1 MTDSEQAARLIHH
14 FEAALTQAL
23 SGLIGSEFT
32 VTALDGGQAMPPME
46 QPCVWEQTLS
56 LAEGPAI
63 WIVAAK
69 DVWESL
75 AGLTLETAGVS
86 DAGEDDLRST
96 WHEVMSQTVA
106 GVANG
111 LTADT
116 LREVA
121 ASGGREADSEPGTAR
136 WIGLTAAQGA
146 GKRWTVKAGW
156 SPALAAALER
166 RPGEMRTQ
174 AGKDSKV
181 SKTFDLLLD
190 IALPVSVSFGKTA
203 LQIREVL
210 KLNSGS
216 IVELNRLVSDPV
228 EVVVN
233 DCVIARGEVVV
244 VDGNYG
250 VRINQLASREDRLR
264 SGMAEASAIAGMG
277 R

>member
-1 MTDSEQAARLIHH
+1 MTESEQSARLIHH
-14 FEAALTQAL
+14 FAAALTQAL
-23 SGLIGSEFT
+23 SGLIGRDFN
-32 VTALDGGQAMPPME
+32 VTALDAGQAMPPMKE
-46 QPCVWEQTLS
+46 PCVWEQTLS
-56 LAEGPAI
+56 LTEGPAV

-69 DVWESL
+69 EVWESL

-86 DAGEDDLRST
+86 DAGEEDLRST
-96 WHEVMSQTVA
+96 WHEVLSQTVA

-116 LREVA
+116 LREVS
-121 ASGGREADSEPGTAR
+121 ASGGREAGSEPSGVR
-136 WIGLTAAQGA
+136 WSVLSAAGE
-146 GKRWTVKAGW
+146 GKNWVVKVGW
-156 SPALAAALER
+156 SPSLAAALER
-166 RPGEMRTQ
+166 RPGEMRIQ
-174 AGKDSKV
+174 AGSENKV

-190 IALPVSVSFGKTA
+190 VALPVSVSFGKTA

-228 EVVVN
+228 DVVVN

-264 SGMAEASAIAGMG
+264 SGMARASAIAGMG